1 MIRLPCPRMSS
12 LQIISPLWP
21 TSTGI
26 DTDLAYLLHWHQSIV
41 SISGHACGGVMAVH
55 RLSRQLVY
63 GCRGMICSN
72 SPLAASVGIKVL
84 QEGGNAFDAALAVAA
99 VETVTVVSACG
110 LGGDS
115 FVLLYEA
122 QTGKITG
129 IISSGVAAT
138 GAASA

>member
-1 MIRLPCPRMSS
+1 
-12 LQIISPLWP
+12 
-21 TSTGI
+21 
-26 DTDLAYLLHWHQSIV
+26 
-41 SISGHACGGVMAVH
+41 MAVH

-84 QEGGNAFDAALAVAA
+84 QEGGNAFDAALAVVA
-99 VETVTVVSACG
+99 VETVAIVPACG

-129 IISSGVAAT
+129 VNSSGVAASRT
-138 GAASA
+138 SSVASATSRVSGIWTPAIELLTGISLSGGCLGMPQCRRHADPVAMSFQP

>member
-1 MIRLPCPRMSS
+1 M
-12 LQIISPLWP
+12 
-21 TSTGI
+21 T
-26 DTDLAYLLHWHQSIV
+26 
-41 SISGHACGGVMAVH
+41 VH
-55 RLSRQLVY
+55 RLSRHLVY

-99 VETVTVVSACG
+99 VETVVIVPACG

-129 IISSGVAAT
+129 VNSSGVAASAPR
-138 GAASA
+138 AAVSMPVSV